1 MTMEWL
7 LIPVF
12 LLCALIMKI
21 FIKAVDRFIADVIIP
36 ENGIREVQKEDQK
49 AEEYKKSERKTHK
62 QSSTATIGKASI
74 AAEKESDTTENDA
87 FNTLTFSALLDK
99 FRQRS
104 NVGHDKDANTIE
116 IGTARPMEV
125 RIKHYEQP

>member
-36 ENGIREVQKEDQK
+36 ENGIREVSKEEQKTEESKK
-49 AEEYKKSERKTHK
+49 AERKTYK
-62 QSSTATIGKASI
+62 KSSTATMGKASI
-74 AAEKESDTTENDA
+74 ATETESDVPENAA
-87 FNTLTFSALLDK
+87 FNALTFSGLLDK